1 MDKLISFIVKRRIL
15 SPFSEKYLHTAVI
28 ATSKG
33 SYFLPPNL
41 WRKLR

>member
-1 MDKLISFIVKRRIL
+1 MDTLVSFLAKKRIL
-15 SPFSEKYLHTAVI
+15 SPLSEKYLHTAVI

-33 SYFLPPNL
+33 SYFLPAGI